1 MVRGQKLLVGIVA
14 NPESG
19 CDVRRLVS
27 CASVFPTS
35 EKVSMVVRVLAA
47 LGSFGVQGA
56 LMMPDKSGIAAG
68 VLRAILSHSA
78 TANDLWPKV
87 QFLEQKIEHT
97 ADDTRFAVRAML
109 NAGVRAIVVL
119 GGDGTHRVVASECG
133 ATPLVT
139 LSTGTNNTFPDL
151 REATVAG
158 IAAGLC
164 ATGEFDVSEICRRNK
179 RLNIRLD
186 NRHEIALVEVA
197 ICRNRNIGS
206 RALWNPEDL
215 SEIFVAFAE
224 CDSIGL
230 SSIAGLLR
238 PTSRDAAEGCFV
250 RFNHESPVSW
260 LSAPIAPGLIRN
272 MPIGSVRSLPLG
284 QQIPIDADY
293 GTIAL
298 DGEREIEF
306 TAGDNPCLS
315 LDMGG
320 PLTVDVRKTLQ
331 LAADRGFLASR
342 LSHPPPIKRDQQDD
356 N

>member
-1 MVRGQKLLVGIVA
+1 MVRGQKLLVGVVA

-19 CDVRRLVS
+19 CDVRRFVS

-47 LGSFGVQGA
+47 LGSFGVQGT

-78 TANDLWPKV
+78 TASDPWPEV
-87 QFLEQKIEHT
+87 QFLEQRIEHT

-139 LSTGTNNTFPDL
+139 LSTGTNNSFPDQ
-151 REATVAG
+151 REATIAG

-164 ATGEFDVSEICRRNK
+164 ATGEFDISEICRRNK
-179 RLNIRLD
+179 RLNICFD

-206 RALWNPEDL
+206 RAVWNPDDL
-215 SEIFVAFAE
+215 SEIFVTFAE
-224 CDSIGL
+224 SDSIGL

-238 PTSRDAAEGCFV
+238 PTSRDAAEGCSV
-250 RFNHESPVSW
+250 WFNRENPVSW

-272 MPIGSVRSLPLG
+272 MPIGSVRPLPLG
-284 QQIPIDADY
+284 QQIPIGADY

-306 TAGDNPCLS
+306 TAGDNACLS
-315 LDMGG
+315 LDMDG
-320 PLTVDVRKTLQ
+320 PLTVDVRKTLK
-331 LAADRGFLASR
+331 LAADRGLLASR
-342 LSHPPPIKRDQQDD
+342 TSHTPTHKKRPTE
-356 N
+356 

>member
-1 MVRGQKLLVGIVA
+1 MIHGQKRLVGIVA

-47 LGSFGVQGA
+47 LGSLGVHGA

-68 VLRAILSHSA
+68 VLRAVLSHAA
-78 TANDLWPKV
+78 TAGDPWPEV
-87 QFLEQKIEHT
+87 QFLEQRIEHT

-109 NAGVRAIVVL
+109 NAGVRTIVVL

-133 ATPLVT
+133 AIPLVT
-139 LSTGTNNTFPDL
+139 LSTGTNNAFPDL
-151 REATVAG
+151 REATIAG

-164 ATGEFDVSEICRRNK
+164 ATGEFDISEICRRNK
-179 RLNIRLD
+179 RLNIRFD

-206 RALWNPEDL
+206 RALWNPGDV
-215 SEIFVAFAE
+215 SELFVTFAE
-224 CDSIGL
+224 CDSVGL
-230 SSIAGLLR
+230 SSIVGLLR
-238 PTSRDAAEGCFV
+238 PTSRDAAEGCAV
-250 RFNHESPVSW
+250 RFNHENPVSW

-272 MPIGSVRSLPLG
+272 MPIGSVRPIPLD
-284 QQIPIDADY
+284 QQILIDAGY

-306 TAGDNPCLS
+306 AAGDNAYLS
-315 LDMGG
+315 LDMDG
-320 PLTVDVRKTLQ
+320 PLTVDVRKTLE

-342 LSHPPPIKRDQQDD
+342 ISHPPNP
-356 N
+356 

>member
-1 MVRGQKLLVGIVA
+1 VHRQKLLVGIVA

-27 CASVFPTS
+27 GASVFPTS

-47 LGSFGVQGA
+47 LGSFGVQRV

-68 VLRAILSHSA
+68 VLRATLSHSA
-78 TANDLWPKV
+78 TATDPWPAV

-109 NAGVRAIVVL
+109 EAGVRVIVVL

-139 LSTGTNNTFPDL
+139 LSTGTNNAFPDL
-151 REATVAG
+151 CEATIGG

-164 ATGEFDVSEICRRNK
+164 ATGEFDLSEICRRNK
-179 RLNIRLD
+179 RLNIRFD

-197 ICRNRNIGS
+197 ICRNRIIGS

-215 SEIFVAFAE
+215 SEIFVTFAE
-224 CDSIGL
+224 RDSIGL
-230 SSIAGLLR
+230 SSVAGLLR
-238 PTSRDAAEGCFV
+238 PTSREAAEGCTV
-250 RFNHESPVSW
+250 WFNHENPVSW

-272 MPIGSVRSLPLG
+272 MPIGSIHPIQMGER
-284 QQIPIDADY
+284 IPIDAAY

-306 TAGDNPCLS
+306 TARDNTWLS
-315 LDMGG
+315 LDRNG
-320 PLTVDVRKTLQ
+320 PLTVDIRKTLE
-331 LAADRGFLASR
+331 LAAERGLLGSQI
-342 LSHPPPIKRDQQDD
+342 SQPPLKKRDQQHDY
-356 N
+356 

>member
-1 MVRGQKLLVGIVA
+1 MIHGQKRLVGIVA

-47 LGSFGVQGA
+47 LGSLGVQEA
-56 LMMPDKSGIAAG
+56 LMMPDRSGIAAG
-68 VLRAILSHSA
+68 VLRANLSHAA
-78 TANDLWPKV
+78 TAGDPWPEV
-87 QFLEQKIEHT
+87 QFLEQRIEHT
-97 ADDTRFAVRAML
+97 AEDTRFAVRAML

-139 LSTGTNNTFPDL
+139 LSTGTNNAFPDL
-151 REATVAG
+151 REATIAG

-164 ATGEFDVSEICRRNK
+164 ATGEFDISEICRRNK
-179 RLNIRLD
+179 RLNIRFD

-206 RALWNPEDL
+206 RALWNPDDV
-215 SEIFVAFAE
+215 SELFVTFAE

-230 SSIAGLLR
+230 SSVVGLLR
-238 PTSRDAAEGCFV
+238 PTSRDAAEGCSV
-250 RFNHESPVSW
+250 RFNHENPVSW

-272 MPIGSVRSLPLG
+272 MPIGSVRPLLLG
-284 QQIPIDADY
+284 QQIQIDADY

-306 TAGDNPCLS
+306 TAGDNAYLS
-315 LDMGG
+315 LDMDG
-320 PLTVDVRKTLQ
+320 PLTVDVRKTLE
-331 LAADRGFLASR
+331 LAADRGLLASR
-342 LSHPPPIKRDQQDD
+342 ISHPQTHKRRSTG
-356 N
+356 

>member
-1 MVRGQKLLVGIVA
+1 MPRGQKIRLGIVA

-47 LGSFGVQGA
+47 LGSFGVQGV

-78 TANDLWPKV
+78 TASDPWPEV
-87 QFLEQKIEHT
+87 QFLEQRIEHT

-139 LSTGTNNTFPDL
+139 LSTGTNNSFPDR
-151 REATVAG
+151 REATIAG

-164 ATGEFDVSEICRRNK
+164 ATGKFDISEICRRNK
-179 RLNIRLD
+179 RLNICFD

-206 RALWNPEDL
+206 RALWNPDDL
-215 SEIFVAFAE
+215 SEIFVTFAE
-224 CDSIGL
+224 SDSIGL

-238 PTSRDAAEGCFV
+238 PTSRDAAEGCSV
-250 RFNHESPVSW
+250 WFNHENPVSW
-260 LSAPIAPGLIRN
+260 LSAPIAPGLIRS
-272 MPIGSVRSLPLG
+272 MPIGSVRPLRLG
-284 QQIPIDADY
+284 QRILIDADY

-306 TAGDNPCLS
+306 TAGDNACLS
-315 LDMGG
+315 LDMDG
-320 PLTVDVRKTLQ
+320 PLTVDVRKTLE
-331 LAADRGFLASR
+331 LAADRGLLASR
-342 LSHPPPIKRDQQDD
+342 ISHSPTSNKRPTE
-356 N
+356 